1 MNSQKLNELITT
13 LEKAVALIE
22 SLPTPMGD
30 VEKSNQVDVLTIKLR
45 ELTHSKKPN
54 HLQGFNDTNY

>member
-1 MNSQKLNELITT
+1 MNNQKLNELINT
-13 LEKAVALIE
+13 LEQAVALIE

-45 ELTHSKKPN
+45 ELAHSKKPN
-54 HLQGFNDTNY
+54 HLQGFIDIND

>member
-1 MNSQKLNELITT
+1 MNNQKLNELITT
-13 LEKAVALIE
+13 LEQAVALIE

-45 ELTHSKKPN
+45 ELAHSKNQIIFKG
-54 HLQGFNDTNY
+54 LLI

>member
-1 MNSQKLNELITT
+1 MKNQKINELINT
-13 LEKAVALIE
+13 LEKAVELIE

-30 VEKSNQVDVLTIKLR
+30 SDKSNQVDILTIKLR

-54 HLQGFNDTNY
+54 HLQGFSDINY